1 MDVEVRGHLG
11 LDCPEELHVPITF
24 GSPGR
29 RTRDYRRH
37 GTTSL
42 LAAFD
47 VATSRITGECH
58 LRDRRHKCSTGAVRS
73 RARI

>member
-11 LDCPEELHVPITF
+11 LDCPEELHVPMTF
-24 GSPGR
+24 GSPDR
-29 RTRDYRRH
+29 RTRDYRRR

-42 LAAFD
+42 FAAFD
-47 VATSRITGECH
+47 VATARIIGECH
-58 LRDRRHKCSTGAVRS
+58 LRDRRHEFLTVAVRS

>member
-11 LDCPEELHVPITF
+11 LDCPEELHVPITS
-24 GSPGR
+24 GSPER
-29 RTRDYRRH
+29 RTRDYRRD

-42 LAAFD
+42 FAAFD
-47 VATSRITGECH
+47 VATAKIIGECH
-58 LRDRRHKCSTGAVRS
+58 LRDRRHEFLTGAVRS